1 MTSAFASTFRTPRDD
16 RAIVAAARAAGVN
29 LAPLSL
35 YFAGAP
41 TMTGLL
47 MGYAAVA
54 EPAMRRAFQ
63 TLRPIVAA
71 SC

>member
-1 MTSAFASTFRTPRDD
+1 
-16 RAIVAAARAAGVN
+16 
-29 LAPLSL
+29 
-35 YFAGAP
+35 
-41 TMTGLL
+41 MTGLL

-71 SC
+71 SG